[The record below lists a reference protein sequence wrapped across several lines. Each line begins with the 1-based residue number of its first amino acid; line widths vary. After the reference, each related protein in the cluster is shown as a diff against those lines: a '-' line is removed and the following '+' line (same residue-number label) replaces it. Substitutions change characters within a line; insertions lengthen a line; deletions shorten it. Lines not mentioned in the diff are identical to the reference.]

1 MPSEMDLVFVRE
13 VLTGDD
19 QAATDLRNKYHAK
32 LIAML
37 CARGASM
44 TEAED
49 LIADLWSDCFGG
61 RRPHCSPLS
70 KYAGRCALE
79 SWLVT
84 VA

>member
-1 MPSEMDLVFVRE
+1 
-13 VLTGDD
+13 
-19 QAATDLRNKYHAK
+19 
-32 LIAML
+32 
-37 CARGASM
+37 M

-61 RRPHCSPLS
+61 RRPHCWPLS

-84 VA
+84 VAQQTPPGLRALATLTGPVGTQ